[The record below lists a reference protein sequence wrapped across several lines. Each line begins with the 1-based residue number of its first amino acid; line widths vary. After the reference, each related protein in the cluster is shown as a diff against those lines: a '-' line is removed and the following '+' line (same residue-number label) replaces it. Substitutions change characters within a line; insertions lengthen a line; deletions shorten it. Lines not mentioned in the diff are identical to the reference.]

1 MDINT
6 ILDTNSNTNAFDLGD
21 IDVDAIS
28 VPKLSGAK
36 KVAVLLLTLG
46 TETASEIVK
55 TLPDNQVQ
63 RIGVEIAN
71 LNTISAS
78 EREMILKEFVGLY
91 KSQDY
96 LIEGGIDYTKNLL
109 HESFGAQQGDKLLE
123 EIKYSAY
130 NKGFTSARKAT
141 ANQLLSC
148 IKNESPQ
155 TIALILSHIQSDK
168 AGQIIK
174 ELPADIRLM
183 VALKIGTISSISNE
197 LKMYID
203 EALEKKLNNIAKSD
217 SNKISGLESLIDIL
231 GNVDRSTE
239 KDILA
244 FIEAHDELLSEQ
256 IKANMFVFEDIV
268 KVDDKG
274 IQTLLKEI
282 NLRDIAC
289 ALKNASPEIQDM
301 IFRNQSNRA
310 KESLLEEMEVL
321 GSIKNSK
328 IEEAQQKIVSTIKR
342 LESEG
347 LIEINKGDE

>member
-6 ILDTNSNTNAFDLGD
+6 VTNTTNAFDLGD
-21 IDVDAIS
+21 IDVEAIS

-46 TETASEIVK
+46 TETASEIIK
-55 TLPDNQVQ
+55 KLPSIQVQ

-78 EREMILKEFVGLY
+78 EREMILKEFVSLY

-130 NKGFTSARKAT
+130 NKGFSSARNASASQILT
-141 ANQLLSC
+141 C
-148 IKNESPQ
+148 IKDESPQ

-168 AGQIIK
+168 AGHIIK
-174 ELPADIRLM
+174 ELPNDIKLM

-197 LKMYID
+197 LKKCID
-203 EALEKKLNNIAKSD
+203 KALEKKLNSIVNTD
-217 SNKISGLESLIDIL
+217 LNNVSGLESLIDIL
-231 GNVDRSTE
+231 ESIDKTTE
-239 KDILA
+239 KDILG
-244 FIEAHDELLSEQ
+244 FIEEHNKLLSEQ
-256 IKANMFVFEDIV
+256 IKAGMFVFEDIV
-268 KVDDKG
+268 TVDDAG
-274 IQTLLKEI
+274 IQRLLKEI
-282 NLRDIAC
+282 NLKDIAC
-289 ALKNASPEIQDM
+289 ALKNASPEIKDV
-301 IFRNQSNRA
+301 IFRNQSTRA
-310 KESLLEEMEVL
+310 QESLEEEIELL

-328 IEEAQQKIVSTIKR
+328 IEDAQQKIVSVIKR

-347 LIEINKGDE
+347 LLEISKGKED

>member
-1 MDINT
+1 MDMNT
-6 ILDTNSNTNAFDLGD
+6 LTNTNAFDLGN
-21 IDVDAIS
+21 IDVEAIS

-141 ANQLLSC
+141 AIQLLSC

-155 TIALILSHIQSDK
+155 TIALILSHIQSEK

-174 ELPADIRLM
+174 ELPSDIRLM

-197 LKMYID
+197 LKRCID
-203 EALEKKLNNIAKSD
+203 EALEKKLNTVAKTD

-244 FIEAHDELLSEQ
+244 FIEEHDELLSEK
-256 IKANMFVFEDIV
+256 IKASMFVFEDIV
-268 KVDDKG
+268 KLDDRG
-274 IQTLLKEI
+274 IQTLLREI

-289 ALKNASPEIQDM
+289 ALKNASPEIQDT

-310 KESLLEEMEVL
+310 KESLLKEMETL
-321 GSIKNSK
+321 GPIKNSK
-328 IEEAQQKIVSTIKR
+328 IEDTQQKIVSVIKR